1 MLINIVIII
10 TEASQILR
18 SVDFTKTQKSR
29 YLENETFF
37 VIQKKLHIKGYFI
50 EKNSLVA
57 EVAFNHSENEDE
69 YEK

>member
-10 TEASQILR
+10 NEASQILR

-37 VIQKKLHIKGYFI
+37 VIQKKLNIKGYFI